1 MITQNNLF
9 KGFGILVV
17 PVILTTSIVALT
29 QKETLAIPLEPIL
42 DRVGRR
48 VVEGLLD
55 VDSSEPALL
64 PANQSFTDT
73 QVETNSA
80 PEYPEEIGSSPAN
93 TQEVTN
99 SLPVSPAYSLPA
111 HPQTYP
117 PVYPAIPPQTYPPC
131 HATYPSPNYPQTYP
145 PVYPTI
151 PPNSAPVSPV
161 YSPAYP
167 QSYPAYPSARPSPP
181 VIINNF

>member
-17 PVILTTSIVALT
+17 SVILTTSIVALT

-42 DRVGRR
+42 DQVGRR

-55 VDSSEPALL
+55 VDSSEPAVL

-73 QVETNSA
+73 QVETGSA
-80 PEYPEEIGSSPAN
+80 PAYPEEIGSSLAN

-99 SLPVSPAYSLPA
+99 SLPVSPAYSPPTYL
-111 HPQTYP
+111 QSYP
-117 PVYPAIPPQTYPPC
+117 PAYPAIPPSSAPISPTYTTPTYPRTYPPF
-131 HATYPSPNYPQTYP
+131 
-145 PVYPTI
+145 
-151 PPNSAPVSPV
+151 
-161 YSPAYP
+161 
-167 QSYPAYPSARPSPP
+167 YPAYPPAQSNPP